1 MLNLQPQLRW
11 LNLQQQLLQR
21 LLLSL
26 WKQRLLLLL
35 LLLWQQRG
43 LLTQRRSHLTW
54 IRP

>member
-1 MLNLQPQLRW
+1 MLNLPPQLRW
-11 LNLQQQLLQR
+11 LNLQQQLLR

-43 LLTQRRSHLTW
+43 LLTQRRSHLNW